1 MKKLFSSAR
10 YAVQG
15 FFYFIRTDRNGQI
28 EFSIALVVI
37 ALGCVLHISPMEWA
51 LIVLCIG
58 IVLSAEMMNHAV
70 EKTNDFIS
78 RDHHPEIGHIKDV
91 ASSAVMMTVL
101 MSLVICYFVL
111 VTKIISRFF

>member
-1 MKKLFSSAR
+1 MKKLFNSAR

-15 FFYFIRTDRNGQI
+15 LIHFTRTDRNGQI
-28 EFSIALVVI
+28 EMTVALVAVI
-37 ALGCVLHISPMEWA
+37 LGYLLHISTMEWA

-78 RDHHPEIGHIKDV
+78 REQHPEIGHIKDV
-91 ASSAVMMTVL
+91 ASSAVFMTVL
-101 MSLVICYFVL
+101 MSLVICYLVL
-111 VTKIISRFF
+111 FSKIIARFL